1 MTSADTAPVI
11 EICIDSVAGVR
22 AAFAAGAQRVEL
34 CAGLLEGGIT
44 PSAGMIRAAVAAAAG
59 AIKVHVII
67 RPRGGD
73 FLFDADE
80 VEAMAADID
89 TARGAGADGV
99 VIGQLLAD
107 GRIDVATT
115 KRLIERAGPL
125 SVTFHR
131 AFDMS
136 RDPFEA
142 LDTLIDLGVD
152 RVLTSGQEPSVL
164 QGAPLIRRLIER
176 AGDRLVIMPGG
187 DITERN
193 VARILAETGAR
204 EIHFAAFET
213 APSAMRW
220 RNDAVYMGGT
230 LRPPEYDRPVTT
242 PGAIRTVTSAIPR

>member
-1 MTSADTAPVI
+1 MTSADTGPVI
-11 EICIDSVAGVR
+11 EICIDSIAGVR
-22 AAFAAGAQRVEL
+22 AAIAAGAQRVEL

-80 VEAMAADID
+80 VEAMAADLD

-125 SVTFHR
+125 
-131 AFDMS
+131 
-136 RDPFEA
+136 
-142 LDTLIDLGVD
+142 
-152 RVLTSGQEPSVL
+152 
-164 QGAPLIRRLIER
+164 
-176 AGDRLVIMPGG
+176 
-187 DITERN
+187 
-193 VARILAETGAR
+193 
-204 EIHFAAFET
+204 
-213 APSAMRW
+213 
-220 RNDAVYMGGT
+220 
-230 LRPPEYDRPVTT
+230 
-242 PGAIRTVTSAIPR
+242 

>member
-1 MTSADTAPVI
+1 MSAAGLAPII

-22 AAFAAGAQRVEL
+22 AAVAAGAQRVEL

-59 AIKVHVII
+59 QIKVHVII

-80 VEAMAADID
+80 VEAMAIDID
-89 TARGAGADGV
+89 TARAAGADGV

-107 GRIDVATT
+107 GRIDEETT
-115 KRLIERAGPL
+115 RRLIERAGPL

-131 AFDMS
+131 AFDMA

-142 LDTLIDLGVD
+142 LDVLIGLGVH
-152 RVLTSGQEPSVL
+152 RILTSGQEPSVL
-164 QGAPLIRRLIER
+164 QGAPLIRRLIGN

-213 APSAMRW
+213 TPSAMQW
-220 RNDAVYMGGT
+220 RNEAVYMGGT

-242 PGAIRTVTSAIPR
+242 RQAIRTVTAAIG